1 MANAMRKLGVY
12 LGLVED
18 GSMGPYDDYGYQESE
33 PRLRSVV
40 EPAPSRGGN
49 VDYGY
54 ESAPTAVATAE
65 VSAIHTIHPRSYNDA
80 KRVGEEYR
88 AGHPVILNLT
98 EMDDADA
105 KRIVDFSAGLV
116 FAMRGAIDRV
126 TAKVFL
132 LSPPN
137 VNVMDAPAV
146 QQARDGFF
154 NQS

>member
-18 GSMGPYDDYGYQESE
+18 STMGPYDEYGYQEPE
-33 PRLRSVV
+33 PKLRPVA
-40 EPAPSRGGN
+40 EPSQSRSDF
-49 VDYGY
+49 DYGY
-54 ESAPTAVATAE
+54 EAAPSAVATAE

-98 EMDDADA
+98 EMSDADA

-116 FAMRGAIDRV
+116 FAMRGSIDRV
-126 TAKVFL
+126 TLKVFL